1 MTWDEVIAA
10 HVAQLNAD
18 TTIIATIGA
27 DRVFPALDTR
37 AVHMDAIEW
46 QFLDDFEEEV
56 FNPLLCQWDI
66 YTQSRIVTGG
76 SEHAWTRAATV
87 ERAMRRLM
95 HFDVYRVIGGIYM
108 RSQIDSARTIPVQQ
122 PPDQPPRYHRQLDFV
137 YEPLRS
143 KYPVGPTS

>member
-18 TTIIATIGA
+18 ATIIATIGA
-27 DRVFPALDTR
+27 DRIWPALDSR
-37 AVHMDAIEW
+37 VPPHFDAIEW

-56 FNPLLCQWDI
+56 FNPLLVQWDLR
-66 YTQSRIVTGG
+66 TQSAIGTTG
-76 SEHAWTRAATV
+76 EHAWTRAATV

-95 HFDVYRVIGGIYM
+95 HYDVYRVIGGIYM
-108 RSQIDSARTIPVQQ
+108 RSQLDSARTIPVAEPHQ
-122 PPDQPPRYHRQLDFV
+122 YHRQLDFV